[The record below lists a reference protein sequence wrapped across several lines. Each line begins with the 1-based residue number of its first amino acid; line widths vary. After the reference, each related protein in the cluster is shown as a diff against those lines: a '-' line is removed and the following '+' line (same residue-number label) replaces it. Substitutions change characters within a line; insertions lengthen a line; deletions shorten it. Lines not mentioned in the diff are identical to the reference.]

1 MSGTGSGR
9 GNGISISNYGGYG
22 GRTTSG
28 TNFPPVGRAGYY
40 GFESQTIEGTTWT
53 WIPTRQRWEASGGTL
68 YNEQLDKN
76 PEQVRQEVLASGGS
90 AEEAQ
95 AARDRQVRD
104 LTNPTS
110 NYLYGS
116 SVTTGAG
123 TEIVDNQS
131 EISALEQIVQKTSGA
146 GAGGRD
152 EYNRATEALQN
163 NAAYQVNQ
171 GSGVGSGNQGIIQS
185 DDDLIDEVVNNEP
198 PPTQTPVESQQSSGR
213 GSGGGTTRRT
223 TTRGKTTSNGSK
235 KSNTSYPSVGV
246 SDLFKKVDTRLPR
259 VTITNTYP
267 QLEDRNLTQ
276 SQFLAGVRRAYKKG
290 IIRGSGDRGSGRGSG
305 SGSGAG
311 SGTGVNHTAY
321 SPNGGIHV
329 NTYNRLGSLWGVP
342 NSSIKLPRPFGNIG
356 TEWTSYTLVSKNL
369 EGRDTSI
376 RFFVRFKDSGNVY
389 ISRQL
394 QLDLNYAN
402 RNGNPYFTSH
412 LIPTIELDKF
422 KLNQLWE
429 SFKPEETRWSSWIL
443 RGTQGSVNYLPISD
457 SLGTENG
464 TTGEIEI
471 FKYIDSL
478 LKSPPTGI
486 SSPDF
491 IEPYRKGTV
500 IETAWY
506 SSNPSGFG
514 MTESQEEV
522 RSRTDGGASSGV
534 GSGTSSGVGAG
545 STTSPPRSSGTGSGT
560 GSGGTRSGGG
570 TTGAPIDYNR
580 YDTETPYDEY
590 DPYGDRY
597 DDPDDRDR
605 Y

>member
-40 GFESQTIEGTTWT
+40 GFEQQTIEGTTWT

-68 YNEQLDKN
+68 YNEQLNKN

-90 AEEAQ
+90 AAEAQ

-163 NAAYQVNQ
+163 NAAYQANQ
-171 GSGVGSGNQGIIQS
+171 GSGRGSGNQGVIEDDDDIIDEVTQTTTPPRSSGVGSG
-185 DDDLIDEVVNNEP
+185 
-198 PPTQTPVESQQSSGR
+198 TSSGR
-213 GSGGGTTRRT
+213 GSGGGRTRRT
-223 TTRGKTTSNGSK
+223 ITRGKTTSNGSK
-235 KSNTSYPSVGV
+235 KSNTNYPSVGV

-290 IIRGSGDRGSGRGSG
+290 ILRGSGDRGSG

-342 NSSIKLPRPFGNIG
+342 NSSIKLPRPFGNID

-429 SFKPEETRWSSWIL
+429 SFKPEETRWSSWTI
-443 RGTQGSVNYLPISD
+443 GQDQIPGSVNYLPIAD
-457 SLGTENG
+457 SLGTESG

-514 MTESQEEV
+514 MTQSQEEV
-522 RSRTDGGASSGV
+522 RGRTDGGASSGV

-545 STTSPPRSSGTGSGT
+545 STTSPPRSSGVGSGT
-560 GSGGTRSGGG
+560 GSGGTRTGTGSGGIGSGRG
-570 TTGAPIDYNR
+570 TTG
-580 YDTETPYDEY
+580 TPNDEY
-590 DPYGDRY
+590 DPYRDRY
-597 DDPDDRDR
+597 DDQDDRDR

>member
-9 GNGISISNYGGYG
+9 GSGISISNYGGYG

-28 TNFPPVGRAGYY
+28 TNFPPVGRPGYY
-40 GFESQTIEGTTWT
+40 GFESQIIEGTTWT

-90 AEEAQ
+90 ADEAQ

-131 EISALEQIVQKTSGA
+131 EISALEQIVQRTSGA

-163 NAAYQVNQ
+163 NAAYQANQ
-171 GSGVGSGNQGIIQS
+171 GSGRGSGNQGIIVD
-185 DDDLIDEVVNNEP
+185 DDDLIDEV
-198 PPTQTPVESQQSSGR
+198 TQTTTPPRSSSGR

-235 KSNTSYPSVGV
+235 KSTTTYPSIGV
-246 SDLFKKVDTRLPR
+246 SDLFKKIDTNLPR

-276 SQFLAGVRRAYKKG
+276 SQFLAGVRRGYKKG
-290 IIRGSGDRGSGRGSG
+290 VVRGSGARGSG

-329 NTYNRLGSLWGVP
+329 NTYNRLGSLWAIR
-342 NSSIKLPRPFGNIG
+342 NKSSLKLPRPFGTIG
-356 TEWTSYTLVSKNL
+356 TKWVNYLPVNKNL
-369 EGRDTSI
+369 EGRDTTI
-376 RFFVRFKDSGNVY
+376 RFFVEFVDSGNVY
-389 ISRQL
+389 VSKQL
-394 QLDLNYAN
+394 QLDLNYAQ
-402 RNGNPYFTSH
+402 RNGNPYFTEH
-412 LIPTIELDKF
+412 LIPTV
-422 KLNQLWE
+422 KLNKGKLNDLWK
-429 SFKPEETRWSSWIL
+429 SFRNEEIRWSSWTI
-443 RGTQGSVNYLPISD
+443 GTEQIAGSVNYLPISD
-457 SLGTENG
+457 SLGSESG
-464 TTGEIEI
+464 TNQLGDIGEIEI

-478 LKSPPTGI
+478 LKSPPTGE
-486 SSPDF
+486 SPDF

-514 MTESQEEV
+514 MTTEQEEV
-522 RSRTDGGASSGV
+522 RNTTDGGASSGV

-545 STTSPPRSSGTGSGT
+545 STTSSPRSSGTGSG
-560 GSGGTRSGGG
+560 GR

-580 YDTETPYDEY
+580 YDEY
-590 DPYGDRY
+590 DPYRDRY